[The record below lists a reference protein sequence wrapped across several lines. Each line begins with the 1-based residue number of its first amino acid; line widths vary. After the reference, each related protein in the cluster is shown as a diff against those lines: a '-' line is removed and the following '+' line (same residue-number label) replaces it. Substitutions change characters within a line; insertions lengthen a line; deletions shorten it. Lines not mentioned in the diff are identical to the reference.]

1 MLIVAGIGPGNPE
14 YLNRNVEKTI
24 KSAEKVLA
32 FGRIAETLKD
42 MRRDIIK
49 VNRVDEVL
57 DFIKDEKDVLLLA
70 SGDPN
75 FFGIVNFLKNKGI
88 RIDEVMPGISSFQ
101 YMMAKLQKPWQDA
114 KFLSLHGRED
124 DLSLVKRYPLSIIL
138 IDKDHMPSEISRKL
152 YELEIR
158 GKIYVG
164 YNLSYHDETI
174 IRKEIGEEIEDISSL
189 GVVIVEN
196 EMA

>member
-174 IRKEIGEEIEDISSL
+174 IRKEIGEEIENISSL